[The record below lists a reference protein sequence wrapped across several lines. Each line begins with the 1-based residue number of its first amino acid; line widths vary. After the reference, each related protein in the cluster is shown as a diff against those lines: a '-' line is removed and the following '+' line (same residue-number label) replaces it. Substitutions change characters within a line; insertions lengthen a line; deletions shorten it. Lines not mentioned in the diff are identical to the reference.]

1 MLARFTNDR
10 KRKLA
15 ADDSDRPLKRQS
27 LEPSSGKKTGL
38 VQVVR
43 AGGPN
48 PKLICKLKVGVE
60 NLPVG

>member
-43 AGGPN
+43 VGGLN
-48 PKLICKLKVGVE
+48 PRLIIKLKVGE
-60 NLPVG
+60 DKLPVE